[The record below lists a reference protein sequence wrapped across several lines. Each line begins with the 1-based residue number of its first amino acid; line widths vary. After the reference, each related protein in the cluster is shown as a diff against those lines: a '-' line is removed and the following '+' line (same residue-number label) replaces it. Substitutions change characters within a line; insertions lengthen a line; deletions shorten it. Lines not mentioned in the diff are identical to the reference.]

1 MSLRFME
8 RHPAIRICRT
18 CLEKTGRRRRQFL
31 MWLQEM
37 KKMNVTEI
45 DESVESEKEKEKKKK
60 GESRK
65 SGSGLLRQLRPR
77 LMNIILCT

>member
-1 MSLRFME
+1 ME
-8 RHPAIRICRT
+8 
-18 CLEKTGRRRRQFL
+18 
-31 MWLQEM
+31 LQEV

-60 GESRK
+60 GESQK
-65 SGSGLLRQLRPR
+65 SGSGLLRQRRPR

>member
-1 MSLRFME
+1 M
-8 RHPAIRICRT
+8 
-18 CLEKTGRRRRQFL
+18 EKTGRRRRRFL
-31 MWLQEM
+31 VGLQEV

-60 GESRK
+60 GESQK
-65 SGSGLLRQLRPR
+65 SGSGLLRQHRPR